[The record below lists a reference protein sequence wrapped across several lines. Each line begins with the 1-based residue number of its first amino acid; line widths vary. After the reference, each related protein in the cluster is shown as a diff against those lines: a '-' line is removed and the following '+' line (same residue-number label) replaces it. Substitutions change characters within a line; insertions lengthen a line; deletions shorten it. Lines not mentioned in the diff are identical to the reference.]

1 MGNHSEKLSKDI
13 GNCELEITESFS
25 KLWAMISIFS
35 ALFIG
40 KRSMRK

>member
-1 MGNHSEKLSKDI
+1 MENPSEKLSRDI
-13 GNCELEITESFS
+13 GNCALEIKESFS
-25 KLWAMISIFS
+25 KLWAMRPISS